1 MKEFLK
7 LLGTRQRDKVTGFI
21 GVVGSIAFDAYG
33 CVQAWLTP
41 PVGKDGKTQD
51 GVWFDV
57 KRLEAKGGRVMP
69 VPSFGR
75 AGEPKNQIG
84 PERKSAP
91 NNV

>member
-1 MKEFLK
+1 
-7 LLGTRQRDKVTGFI
+7 
-21 GVVGSIAFDAYG
+21 
-33 CVQAWLTP
+33 
-41 PVGKDGKTQD
+41 
-51 GVWFDV
+51 V